1 MDCCGCAGDWVL
13 SQMSDYDEDLRDYD
27 DRLGNVHVRANCIS
41 EFWNGIREQLYKI
54 KKRMGSKRTYLF
66 RGCAAMF
73 SNEIQMSGGCDHQ
86 C

>member
-1 MDCCGCAGDWVL
+1 MKT
-13 SQMSDYDEDLRDYD
+13 
-27 DRLGNVHVRANCIS
+27 LGIMTIGWGMYMFARIAR
-41 EFWNGIREQLYKI
+41 NGIREQLYKI